1 MPRAKSNPEQQ
12 LIPMNETPM
21 IDDDKIVQ
29 IIPAEGWFAVYHD
42 GTLRCPVACWA
53 LTSGGIV
60 RGMIATKGPPH
71 FAEGLEGFVRFVHVG
86 EVQEPM

>member
-1 MPRAKSNPEQQ
+1 MRVDWT
-12 LIPMNETPM
+12 PMSDTSM

-29 IIPAEGWFAVYHD
+29 IIPAQGWSAVFYD
-42 GTLRCPVACWA
+42 GVTRRAVACWA

-71 FAEGLEGFVRFVHVG
+71 FAEGLEGFEGFVHVN
-86 EVQEPM
+86 ETK